1 MVQCPTNAKHIRD
14 DLTKA
19 KQLLTQKEKVIVSLA
34 PSFASEF
41 SDYSPEKIVFA
52 LKQLGFWGVS
62 ETALGAD
69 IVSRRMAQDLLEA
82 EKLEQKLYLSSAC
95 PVTVEYIKKYKQEF
109 APYIT
114 KNASPLLAHSR
125 YLRQIYGDE
134 IGVVFI
140 GPCIAKKRESDVWK
154 SIDVVLTFD
163 DLRRWFSEYPTLL
176 KNEIVIPAGKET
188 EFIPQ
193 KAAKGVLYPVDGGMI
208 DSIKKYDKLK
218 NVRTIA
224 ITGIDQIANALQGL
238 NPKNLKE
245 PFFIEMLACAGG
257 CINGPGVVKGKS
269 TALKRVRLLDY
280 AEKTSDTID
289 LQCVFDINGVLP
301 VENSE
306 EKEHSIEEIRN
317 ALRSVGKYTLQDEL
331 NCASC
336 GYDTCRSFAEAIL
349 NKHAEKS
356 MCVSYMRKL
365 AQNKANGLIK
375 AIPSG
380 VVVVDKKMKII
391 ECNQNFAK
399 LLGSDVE
406 EMYDALPGLVGAR
419 LDKMAKFSKYLCDV
433 LLPDSPEVI
442 DREVREGKKIFHITA
457 FVIEKEEFAA
467 AVIEDVTSPQI
478 QKKRIVSQAKKVINK
493 SLTAVQKIAFLL
505 GENAA
510 ETELI
515 LNSIID
521 SFETEDKED

>member
-1 MVQCPTNAKHIRD
+1 MKYLSPIYTVSTECQDCYKCIRQCPVKAIRVENEHAHVVGESCILCGTCVVQCPTNAKHIRD

-245 PFFIEMLACAGG
+245 PFFIEMLACAG
-257 CINGPGVVKGKS
+257 
-269 TALKRVRLLDY
+269 
-280 AEKTSDTID
+280 
-289 LQCVFDINGVLP
+289 
-301 VENSE
+301 
-306 EKEHSIEEIRN
+306 
-317 ALRSVGKYTLQDEL
+317 
-331 NCASC
+331 
-336 GYDTCRSFAEAIL
+336 
-349 NKHAEKS
+349 
-356 MCVSYMRKL
+356 
-365 AQNKANGLIK
+365 
-375 AIPSG
+375 
-380 VVVVDKKMKII
+380 
-391 ECNQNFAK
+391 
-399 LLGSDVE
+399 
-406 EMYDALPGLVGAR
+406 
-419 LDKMAKFSKYLCDV
+419 
-433 LLPDSPEVI
+433 
-442 DREVREGKKIFHITA
+442 
-457 FVIEKEEFAA
+457 
-467 AVIEDVTSPQI
+467 
-478 QKKRIVSQAKKVINK
+478 
-493 SLTAVQKIAFLL
+493 
-505 GENAA
+505 
-510 ETELI
+510 
-515 LNSIID
+515 
-521 SFETEDKED
+521 